1 MQPIERLSERQ
12 RAFDYP
18 YQAPQGAFV
27 VRAGHIESWDGRVS
41 LDGRLPVLSVG
52 SNRAPAQLL
61 RKFGPAA
68 EIPVSPAQLHG
79 CDICHVAALSGYAAV
94 PASAF
99 PSPGTRVRLNIA
111 WLDRAQLAIMHRT
124 ETVGIAYDFVRWDAS
139 SITHLARQLIP
150 ASGQPVY
157 GYASRQGFLQDADGA
172 ALSLAAIT
180 AEQRRFSALDQA
192 AAMAR
197 LCQLAGVS
205 RPARR
210 EDWIDQLQADST
222 LRQQIIGSLKGQ
234 ARHPENPP
242 WQVMTDLLV

>member
-1 MQPIERLSERQ
+1 MQPIELLSERQ

-27 VRAGHIESWDGRVS
+27 VRAGHVESWDERVK

-52 SNRAPAQLL
+52 SNRAPVQLL

-68 EIPVSPAQLHG
+68 EVPVSPAQLND

-99 PSPGTRVRLNIA
+99 PSRGTRVALNIA
-111 WLDRAQLAIMHRT
+111 WLEPAQLAIMHRT
-124 ETVGIAYDFVRWDAS
+124 ETVGIAYDFVRWEAS
-139 SITHLARQLIP
+139 SITHLAPQIIP
-150 ASGQPVY
+150 AAGQPVY
-157 GYASRQGFLQDADGA
+157 GYASRQGFLDDGTGA
-172 ALSLAAIT
+172 ALSLAAIA
-180 AEQRRFSALDQA
+180 AEERRFTALDQA

-197 LCQLAGVS
+197 LCQLAGVA
-205 RPARR
+205 RPSNP
-210 EDWIDQLQADST
+210 EDWIDQLQADSQ
-222 LRQQIIGSLKGQ
+222 LRQQIAQSIRGQ

-242 WQVMTDLLV
+242 WHIMEDLLV